1 MTDKLEPLIADLV
14 AWCAAMPRRYADVI
28 DAWRTSCPRL
38 MVWEEAH
45 DRRLVETRPGS
56 GGLIV
61 VVTPEGHA
69 LVASWT
75 LVASRTQWPPATAKA
90 PAIAEPPQA
99 THAG

>member
-69 LVASWT
+69 L
-75 LVASRTQWPPATAKA
+75 LASRTLAASRTPPAMAKA
-90 PAIAEPPQA
+90 PAIAEPPRA
-99 THAG
+99 AGAG